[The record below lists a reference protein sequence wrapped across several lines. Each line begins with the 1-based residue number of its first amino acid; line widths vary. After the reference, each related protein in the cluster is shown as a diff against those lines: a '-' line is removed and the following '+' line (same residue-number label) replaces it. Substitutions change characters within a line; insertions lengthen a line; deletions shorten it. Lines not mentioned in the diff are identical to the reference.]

1 MEGKKV
7 EWGKKKASF
16 YFYEIGSILQKRQ
29 MIFKVSINLVISVSL
44 YIKARIIVS
53 DKSHSKCNTDQ

>member
-1 MEGKKV
+1 MKFKIRSNLLNTMEKNPRHFGSPINV

-29 MIFKVSINLVISVSL
+29 I
-44 YIKARIIVS
+44 ARYL
-53 DKSHSKCNTDQ
+53 KCQLI